1 MGALPSA
8 FPRQPMCLLRLL
20 ASQLIPTLP
29 TPSLLAS
36 NRVPIQT
43 LPTLLCARIAPAFRE
58 PSLVP
63 LATRFVPSI
72 TRRLAAPVGR
82 REALMALAVA
92 VVAMVVMVM
101 DMDMDMDMDQ
111 LMARGAPTKQLS
123 QGTPT
128 PNTSTKE
135 LVELT
140 LRQELTPMPL
150 LTRELSSPTL
160 LIPSLQLS
168 LAMLSS
174 LNNRNKAVCN

>member
-1 MGALPSA
+1 MG
-8 FPRQPMCLLRLL
+8 
-20 ASQLIPTLP
+20 P

-43 LPTLLCARIAPAFRE
+43 LPTPLCARIAPAFRE
-58 PSLVP
+58 PSLAP

-82 REALMALAVA
+82 REALMAMAM
-92 VVAMVVMVM
+92 AMVVMVKEI
-101 DMDMDMDMDQ
+101 DMDMDMDQ

-135 LVELT
+135 
-140 LRQELTPMPL
+140 
-150 LTRELSSPTL
+150 
-160 LIPSLQLS
+160 
-168 LAMLSS
+168 
-174 LNNRNKAVCN
+174 

>member
-58 PSLVP
+58 PSLAP

-82 REALMALAVA
+82 REALMAM
-92 VVAMVVMVM
+92 AMA
-101 DMDMDMDMDQ
+101 MDMDQ

-150 LTRELSSPTL
+150 LTRELSGPTL

-174 LNNRNKAVCN
+174 LNNRNKAVC

>member
-1 MGALPSA
+1 MGFSSSPRGWALPSA
-8 FPRQPMCLLRLL
+8 YPRQPMCLLRLL
-20 ASQLIPTLP
+20 ASQLIPALP

-58 PSLVP
+58 PSLAP

-82 REALMALAVA
+82 REALMAMAM
-92 VVAMVVMVM
+92 AMVVMV
-101 DMDMDMDMDQ
+101 MDQ

-174 LNNRNKAVCN
+174 LNNRNKAVCK

>member
-29 TPSLLAS
+29 TPTLLAS

-58 PSLVP
+58 PSLAP

-82 REALMALAVA
+82 REALMALG
-92 VVAMVVMVM
+92 MVM
-101 DMDMDMDMDQ
+101 AMMVKVRDMDMDMV
-111 LMARGAPTKQLS
+111 K
-123 QGTPT
+123 
-128 PNTSTKE
+128 
-135 LVELT
+135 V
-140 LRQELTPMPL
+140 
-150 LTRELSSPTL
+150 
-160 LIPSLQLS
+160 I
-168 LAMLSS
+168 
-174 LNNRNKAVCN
+174 

>member
-1 MGALPSA
+1 MG
-8 FPRQPMCLLRLL
+8 
-20 ASQLIPTLP
+20 
-29 TPSLLAS
+29 
-36 NRVPIQT
+36 
-43 LPTLLCARIAPAFRE
+43 LCARIAPAFRE
-58 PSLVP
+58 PSLAP

-82 REALMALAVA
+82 REALMALGMVKAM
-92 VVAMVVMVM
+92 AMV
-101 DMDMDMDMDQ
+101 DMDMVKII
-111 LMARGAPTKQLS
+111 AREAPTEQLS

-168 LAMLSS
+168 LAMLSNLS
-174 LNNRNKAVCN
+174 

>member
-58 PSLVP
+58 PSLAP

-82 REALMALAVA
+82 REALMAMAM
-92 VVAMVVMVM
+92 AMVVMVM
-101 DMDMDMDMDQ
+101 DMDMDMDMDIV
-111 LMARGAPTKQLS
+111 MARGAP
-123 QGTPT
+123 
-128 PNTSTKE
+128 
-135 LVELT
+135 
-140 LRQELTPMPL
+140 
-150 LTRELSSPTL
+150 
-160 LIPSLQLS
+160 
-168 LAMLSS
+168 
-174 LNNRNKAVCN
+174 